1 MLVFISHSRV
11 NSSTAVKL
19 CEALST
25 RGFDTWLDVRDLDP
39 GADWNEAVAT
49 AIKKAAGFVFLIG
62 PPGPEDRWQR
72 FEWQQV
78 VDNEY
83 YLDSAKP
90 LVPVLI
96 GNPDIPGFLK
106 ARQTLTLDH
115 DQGSMEQIA
124 DLIATNLKDPAMS
137 IDEAKLEL
145 GRRAKKQALDSLREY
160 SNALAEDEVKQL
172 SIKAVE

>member
-11 NSSTAVKL
+11 NSSTAMKL
-19 CEALST
+19 GTELT
-25 RGFDTWLDVRDLDP
+25 NRGFDTWLDLRDLEP
-39 GADWNEAVAT
+39 GADWNDAVST
-49 AIKKAAGFVFLIG
+49 AIQKAAAFVFLIG

-83 YLDSAKP
+83 YLDPAKP
-90 LVPVLI
+90 LIPVLI
-96 GNPDIPGFLK
+96 GNPDLPGFLK
-106 ARQTLTLDH
+106 ARRTLSLGEDQTLLG
-115 DQGSMEQIA
+115 QAA
-124 DLIATNLKDPAMS
+124 DSIVSILNDPAMS

-145 GRRAKKQALDSLREY
+145 GRRAKRQALNSLREY
-160 SNALAEDEVKQL
+160 STALAEDEVKQR